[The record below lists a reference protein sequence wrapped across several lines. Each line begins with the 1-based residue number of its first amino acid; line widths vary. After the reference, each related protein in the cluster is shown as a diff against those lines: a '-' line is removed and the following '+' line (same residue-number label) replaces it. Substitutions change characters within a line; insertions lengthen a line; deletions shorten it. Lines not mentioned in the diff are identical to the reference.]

1 MSSKPPVNLDWMAIK
16 DLPSSTLALLSSKIY
31 FQFSSHTSY
40 FKTCQIMLLL
50 CSQLG
55 NGSHN
60 TQKKFFSV
68 TYKALHYQVSIT
80 SLISYSMD
88 LPPNHSSVVI
98 LFFSM
103 FFKLSWHDLVL
114 QPMALVCL
122 FVWNYLQIFILISLF
137 QWSMTWPPHLL
148 FQLLPPTII

>member
-1 MSSKPPVNLDWMAIK
+1 MAIK
-16 DLPSSTLALLSSKIY
+16 DLPSSILALLSSKIY

-80 SLISYSMD
+80 SLTSYSMD
-88 LPPNHSSVVI
+88 LPPNHSSVLSCFSRCSLNSPDMI
-98 LFFSM
+98 LFYSLWLLSVFLYETT
-103 FFKLSWHDLVL
+103 FKSS
-114 QPMALVCL
+114 
-122 FVWNYLQIFILISLF
+122 F
-137 QWSMTWPPHLL
+137 
-148 FQLLPPTII
+148 